1 MKNAWTMAELT
12 FKEAARKRLLWMA
25 LLVGVAFLL
34 LFGLAEHYQTFGARA
49 TPLVRRQI
57 VGTQFLVG
65 LYALNFLVLAMTVL
79 TSVDTLSGEISSG
92 TIQAIATKPIRRDQI
107 LIGKWLG
114 FTGMLTV
121 FLILMVGGLTVESY
135 WITGHKAHHI
145 LRGFGL
151 MWLESSLLL
160 ALTLLFGT
168 IFSTL
173 TNGIIALGLHGLAF
187 LGGWIEQFAF
197 FTNNERAATIGVL
210 ASIVMPSEA
219 LWRRAAFEMQSP
231 LVGVFGFSPFAT
243 AAAPSGAMVVYAAV
257 YAAVSLGVAVRVF
270 SKRDL

>member
-92 TIQAIATKPIRRDQI
+92 TIQAIATKPMRRDQI

-114 FTGMLTV
+114 V
-121 FLILMVGGLTVESY
+121 
-135 WITGHKAHHI
+135 
-145 LRGFGL
+145 
-151 MWLESSLLL
+151 
-160 ALTLLFGT
+160 
-168 IFSTL
+168 
-173 TNGIIALGLHGLAF
+173 
-187 LGGWIEQFAF
+187 
-197 FTNNERAATIGVL
+197 
-210 ASIVMPSEA
+210 
-219 LWRRAAFEMQSP
+219 
-231 LVGVFGFSPFAT
+231 
-243 AAAPSGAMVVYAAV
+243 
-257 YAAVSLGVAVRVF
+257 AVS
-270 SKRDL
+270 